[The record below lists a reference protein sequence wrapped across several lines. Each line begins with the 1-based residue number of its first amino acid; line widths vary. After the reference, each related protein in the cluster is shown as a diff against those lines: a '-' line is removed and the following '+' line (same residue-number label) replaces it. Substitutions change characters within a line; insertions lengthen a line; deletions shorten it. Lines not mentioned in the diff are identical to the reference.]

1 MRYVVQRWAGI
12 ETGWI
17 TPAYCARPKTKE
29 RAKLFART
37 CAAIN
42 GNRWTYRVAAL
53 PPELPDFL

>member
-37 CAAIN
+37 CSAIN

-53 PPELPDFL
+53 PPELPNFL

>member
-12 ETGWI
+12 KAGYI
-17 TPAYCARPKTKE
+17 TPAYCSRPRTKQQAE
-29 RAKLFART
+29 LFARV
-37 CAAIN
+37 CRAVN